1 MPGSGA
7 KKDAPQE
14 LATCGR
20 RGQ

>member
-14 LATCGR
+14 LAPCGR